1 MIVEIIKFED
11 RGFPKKLR
19 KIENPPN
26 EIYVEGN
33 KEILNNNLIA
43 VIGSRSYTTYG
54 EKWCKKFCKDL
65 LEVNLN
71 IVSGMAIG
79 IDSIAHKASI
89 MANVPTVAVLPSG
102 LDNIYPME
110 NIELYNKI
118 ISKGGVVISEYEP
131 KTEASSNKFI
141 ERNRIVA
148 GLSIGVLV
156 VEAAYRSGTSIT
168 AGIARSQEKPV
179 FCIPGNL
186 ENSKSVG
193 TNRLIQEGAILVT
206 SAEDIISKYDF
217 LYKIKENYKIKKEIK
232 TEGKKDLK
240 EKEGIL
246 DERYRKIYELIPNE
260 GINVNDIVS
269 LNNLGFSQ
277 VMEAITMLEVMG
289 KIKRKAGNKYSRT

>member
-1 MIVEIIKFED
+1 MERIKFED
-11 RGFPKKLR
+11 RGFPEKLR

-43 VIGSRSYTTYG
+43 VIGSRNNTAYG
-54 EKWCKKFCKDL
+54 KKWCEKFCKDL
-65 LEVNLN
+65 LEANLN
-71 IVSGMAIG
+71 IVSGMAVG
-79 IDSIAHKASI
+79 IDSIAHKSSI
-89 MANVPTVAVLPSG
+89 MADVPTVAVLPSG

-118 ISKGGVVISEYEP
+118 ISKGGVVISEYKP
-131 KTEASSNKFI
+131 QTKASYNKFI

-156 VEAAYRSGTSIT
+156 VEAAHRSGTSIT

-179 FCIPGNL
+179 FCIPGDL
-186 ENSKSVG
+186 ENSKSVV

-217 LYKIKENYKIKKEIK
+217 LHKVKERKSTKRKLKTEEKKDAKEN
-232 TEGKKDLK
+232 
-240 EKEGIL
+240 EGIV
-246 DERYRKIYELIPNE
+246 DERYRSIYELIPDE

-269 LNNLGFSQ
+269 LNNLNLSQ

>member
-1 MIVEIIKFED
+1 MERIKFED
-11 RGFPKKLR
+11 RGFPEKLR

-43 VIGSRSYTTYG
+43 VIGSRSNTAYG
-54 EKWCKKFCKDL
+54 KKWCEKICKDL
-65 LEVNLN
+65 LEANLN

-79 IDSIAHKASI
+79 IDSIAHKSSI
-89 MANVPTVAVLPSG
+89 MADVPTVAVLPSG

-118 ISKGGVVISEYEP
+118 ISKGGVAISEYKP
-131 KTEASSNKFI
+131 QTKASYNKFI

-168 AGIARSQEKPV
+168 AGIARSHKKPV
-179 FCIPGNL
+179 FCIPGDL
-186 ENSKSVG
+186 ENPKSVG

-217 LYKIKENYKIKKEIK
+217 LHKVKERKRKKKLK
-232 TEGKKDLK
+232 TEEKKDAK
-240 EKEGIL
+240 EKERIVDG
-246 DERYRKIYELIPNE
+246 RYGAIYELIPYE

-269 LNNLGFSQ
+269 LNKLNLSQ

-289 KIKRKAGNKYSRT
+289 KIKREAGNKYSRT